1 MILIALACSSAI
13 SFSWIILMR
22 FLTGIMVWT
31 SVILLIVGS
40 GGGLGYSVFR
50 QANIQLGF
58 IVSSEK
64 YSAIGKIFQL
74 ISIAIY
80 RYLQV
85 KDQVDGPTNIFEV
98 NYTPQFLH
106 DILKLRDTWLA
117 FTIIL
122 SIIFIIVLCLFIA
135 LRQRINLA
143 IKMIEHGSKAVSS
156 MCSSL
161 FIPIIPFILHAA
173 VIVWFLAI
181 GCYMAS
187 ISKKEYNIY
196 YDQDQTGNPSL

>member
-1 MILIALACSSAI
+1 MYLGKPIYGWALPCSQKNIRDAI
-13 SFSWIILMR
+13 R
-22 FLTGIMVWT
+22 
-31 SVILLIVGS
+31 
-40 GGGLGYSVFR
+40 
-50 QANIQLGF
+50 
-58 IVSSEK
+58 
-64 YSAIGKIFQL
+64 KIFYL
-74 ISIAIY
+74 VFIAIY

-85 KDQVDGPTNIFEV
+85 KDQVDGPQNIFEV

-106 DILKLRDTWLA
+106 DVLKLRDTWLA

-143 IKMIEHGSKAVSS
+143 IKMIEHGSKAVSN

-196 YDQDQTGNPSL
+196 YDEDQTGNHTLCISMINY

>member
-1 MILIALACSSAI
+1 MYLGKPIYGLALPCSHRNI
-13 SFSWIILMR
+13 GYIR
-22 FLTGIMVWT
+22 K
-31 SVILLIVGS
+31 IV
-40 GGGLGYSVFR
+40 Y
-50 QANIQLGF
+50 
-58 IVSSEK
+58 
-64 YSAIGKIFQL
+64 L
-74 ISIAIY
+74 ISIAIC

-85 KDQVDGPTNIFEV
+85 KDQVDGPQNIFEV

-106 DILKLRDTWLA
+106 DVLKLRDTWLA

-143 IKMIEHGSKAVSS
+143 IKMIEHGSKAVSN

-187 ISKKEYNIY
+187 ISEKEYNIY
-196 YDQDQTGNPSL
+196 YDEDQTGNPSLCASMINYW